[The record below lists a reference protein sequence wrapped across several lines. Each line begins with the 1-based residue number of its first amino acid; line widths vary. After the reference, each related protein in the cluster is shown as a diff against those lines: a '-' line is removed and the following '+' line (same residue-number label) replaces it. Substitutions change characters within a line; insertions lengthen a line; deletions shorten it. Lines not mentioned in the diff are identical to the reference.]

1 MQEASL
7 NKGQE
12 KSPTWLLFLNQEAL
26 NYGRRFMFN
35 FKILTAGA
43 TSLALL
49 ASAAMSETVIRIQ
62 SVLGNSTDEVRMV
75 EAFAKDVLELTGGS
89 VKIEILPA
97 GAVVGPRDIMDAVD
111 AGLVEAGFAWTH
123 YWGGKHPAANLFGAP
138 IAGAGVGMDAMA
150 FLSWFQY
157 GGGKELYDRL
167 WDEMGVNVK
176 GFMLQPVGP
185 EALGWFPEKI
195 ESMDDF
201 RKLRFRAPPGMVGKA
216 YNEIGVAAVAMGG
229 GDILPALEK
238 GAIDAAEWCCPKP
251 DSVFG
256 FQKVLKHY
264 YLQGL
269 HQVVVNAD
277 LYINGDVYDS
287 LSATEKKAL
296 EVAANA
302 SLSKSMSY
310 RIYENGKSLKDLTE
324 NHGVILEDTPA
335 DYFTEYMAAAK
346 KLLEEAAA
354 ENEFFAEV
362 WQSQKDFADIAVPFW
377 AGAQA
382 SNAGLGK
389 AHADTLK

>member
-1 MQEASL
+1 
-7 NKGQE
+7 
-12 KSPTWLLFLNQEAL
+12 
-26 NYGRRFMFN
+26 MFDLKKLKN
-35 FKILTAGA
+35 GA
-43 TSLALL
+43 AAIGVGAAMM
-49 ASAAMSETVIRIQ
+49 ASAATAETVIRIQ

-75 EAFAKDVLELTGGS
+75 ESFAADVAALTDGS

-111 AGLVEAGFAWTH
+111 AGLVEGGFAWTH

-138 IAGAGVGMDAMA
+138 IAGAGVGLDAMA

-185 EALGWFPEKI
+185 EALGWFPEPI
-195 ESMDDF
+195 NSMDDF
-201 RKLRFRAPPGMVGKA
+201 RKLRFRAPPGMVGAA

-238 GAIDAAEWCCPKP
+238 GTIDAAEWCCPKP

-287 LSATEKKAL
+287 LSETEQKAL

-310 RIYENGKSLKDLTE
+310 RILENGKSLKDLTE

-346 KLLEEAAA
+346 KLLEAAA
-354 ENEFFAEV
+354 ADNEFFAEV